1 LKPLKVF
8 VILLVCLSVL
18 GLCMVFGVATASVV
32 SASVNLS
39 PAPSD
44 VVSYNYSLTVF
55 NRVYEVKVTTNSSLS
70 NFGWTSDGIGVHF
83 QATTPSGSSGF
94 CDFTVPEDL
103 LGDRISL
110 FLDNSLLVKDANFTQ
125 SLEGENYVFHV
136 TYEGGTRTIEAKAST
151 VSSPSPSSSPSVTPI
166 STLSPSPSSDA
177 WSPTVENAALA
188 GAVAV
193 GSAAA
198 ASAIMSVARPAE
210 DSASRYFEKTKE
222 SFSDDGRKW
231 ASDFVESKRKLKV
244 DEKKGSRFLPT
255 KQEAVAYAVGIGVL
269 TICYAYAKV
278 ALDWVGF
285 LEILPMVLATFMIVE
300 FVKIYVVTAF
310 VRSRGVWAEHKIW
323 PLGLLLLGVT
333 TLAFRVPLSSPT
345 RSVRHG
351 PKVSKHLEVIV
362 ASVETLVNLAFSG
375 IFFAILLIGE
385 TILNNIGLTL
395 LGSTGLAFCVMMS
408 FFEILPI
415 PPMGSKE
422 VWDHNK
428 ALWVA
433 LFAAATTV
441 FVLWL
446 LLL

>member
-1 LKPLKVF
+1 M
-8 VILLVCLSVL
+8 CLSVL
-18 GLCMVFGVATASVV
+18 GLCLVFGVAPASMV
-32 SASVNLS
+32 SASAGLS
-39 PAPSD
+39 PAPND
-44 VVSYNYSLTVF
+44 VMSYNYSLTVL
-55 NRVYEVKVTTNSSLS
+55 NKVYEVKVTTNSSLS
-70 NFGWTSDGIGVHF
+70 NFGWTSDGIGVQF

-151 VSSPSPSSSPSVTPI
+151 VSSPSASSSPSVTPG

-193 GSAAA
+193 GSVAA

-231 ASDFVESKRKLKV
+231 TSDFVESKRKLKV

-300 FVKIYVVTAF
+300 FIKIYVVTAF

-333 TLAFRVPLSSPT
+333 TLAFHVPLSSPT

-362 ASVETLVNLAFSG
+362 ASVETLVNLAFAG
-375 IFFAILLIGE
+375 LFFAILLVGE
-385 TILNNIGLTL
+385 TVINNSGVML

-422 VWDHNK
+422 ILDHNK
-428 ALWVA
+428 ALWA
-433 LFAAATTV
+433 TLFSAATTV